1 MRSDIRENRPAC
13 VAIRKP
19 SGAENKS
26 AINAPNAETEI
37 VETDAAKRADTSI
50 GFGLLINLEIST

>member
-1 MRSDIRENRPAC
+1 
-13 VAIRKP
+13 VAIKNP

-26 AINAPNAETEI
+26 AIIAPKAETEI
-37 VETDAAKRADTSI
+37 VETDAAIRPDTSI